1 MQDRQ
6 VEQMADTKI
15 STETPKD
22 DMQVEKEKLESVKR
36 ADAAV
41 KSMHDFTSPEVL
53 YKELISSVLKYHPS
67 TDISM
72 IEKAYKVASEAHEG
86 QKRKSG
92 EPYIIHPLC
101 VAIIL
106 ADLELDKVTIVAGL
120 LHDAVEDTWMTYEEV
135 EKEFGSEVALLVDG
149 VTKLG
154 QLSYSADKVEVQAE
168 NLRKMFL
175 AMAKDIRVILIKLA
189 DRLHNMRTLQYMRP
203 EKQQEKARETMDIY
217 APIAMRLGISK
228 IKVELDD
235 LSLKYLKPDV
245 YYDLV
250 EKVALRKSEREA
262 FVGAIVK
269 EVKKHMEDA
278 NIKAQVDGRVKHF
291 FSIYKKMVNQ
301 DKTIDQIYDL
311 FAVRILV
318 DTVKD
323 CYAAL
328 GVIHEMYKPI
338 PGRFKDYIAMPK
350 PNMYQSLHTTLIGP
364 NGQPFEIQI
373 RTFEMHKTAEYGIA
387 AHWKY
392 KESSDGKAPVGKS
405 EEEKLN
411 WLRQILEWQRDMS
424 DNKEFMSLL
433 KNDLDLFAD
442 SVYCFTPQGDVKTL
456 PSGSTPVD
464 FAYSVHSAVGNKMV
478 GARVNGKLVPI
489 EYEIKNG
496 DRIEI
501 ITSQNSQGP
510 SRDWLKLVKSTQ
522 AKNKINQW
530 FKKELKEDNILK
542 GKEML
547 AQYARAKGFKIV
559 NYTKSQY
566 LDAVLRK
573 YGFRDWDSVL
583 AAIGHGG
590 LKEGQVFNK
599 LVEAYD
605 KENKKALTDE
615 QVLEAAAETQ
625 EKLHITKSKSG
636 IVVKGI
642 HDVAVRFSKC
652 CNPIPGDEIVGFV
665 TRGRGI
671 TIHRTDCVNVLN
683 MSEMDRT
690 RLIEAEWQQPDNKVS
705 EKYMAEI
712 QVYANNRTG
721 LLVDISKIFTERKID
736 MRSINSRTN
745 KQEKATISMSFEIG
759 SKEELRSLIEKIRQV
774 ESVLDVERTTG

>member
-1 MQDRQ
+1 
-6 VEQMADTKI
+6 MADVI
-15 STETPKD
+15 TEKGGAPEMSRE
-22 DMQVEKEKLESVKR
+22 DMEKLESVKK

-53 YKELISSVLKYHPS
+53 YNELIASIKKYHPS
-67 TDISM
+67 TDITL
-72 IEKAYKVASEAHEG
+72 IQKAYETAREAHKD

-106 ADLELDKVTIVAGL
+106 ADLELDKETIVAGL
-120 LHDAVEDTWMTYEEV
+120 LHDAVEDTWMTCEEIT
-135 EKEFGSEVALLVDG
+135 KEFGPEVALLVDG
-149 VTKLG
+149 VTKIG
-154 QLSYSADKVEVQAE
+154 QLSYSKDKVEMQAE
-168 NLRKMFL
+168 SLRKMFL

-189 DRLHNMRTLQYMRP
+189 DRLHNMRTLQYMTP
-203 EKQQEKARETMDIY
+203 EKQKEKARETMDIY
-217 APIAMRLGISK
+217 APIAQRLGISK

-250 EKVALRKSEREA
+250 EKVALRKSVREE
-262 FVGAIVK
+262 FVGSIVK
-269 EVKKHMEDA
+269 TVKQHMVEA
-278 NIKAQVDGRVKHF
+278 GIKAQVDGRVKHF

-301 DKTIDQIYDL
+301 NKTIDQIYDL

-392 KESSDGKAPVGKS
+392 KEASDGKSSSGNR

-456 PSGSTPVD
+456 PNGSTPID

-489 EYEIKNG
+489 EYRIQNG

-510 SRDWLKLVKSTQ
+510 SRDWLKVVKSTQ

-547 AQYARAKGFKIV
+547 AQYAKSKGFKFA
-559 NYTKSQY
+559 NYTKPQY
-566 LDAVLRK
+566 LEAVMRK
-573 YGFRDWDSVL
+573 YGFRDWESVL

-605 KENKKALTDE
+605 KENKKNLTDE
-615 QVLEAAAETQ
+615 EVLEAASAENQ
-625 EKLHITKSKSG
+625 DKNHHAKCKSG
-636 IVVKGI
+636 IVVRGI

-652 CNPIPGDEIVGFV
+652 CNPIPGDEIVGYV
-665 TRGRGI
+665 TRGRGV
-671 TIHRTDCVNVLN
+671 TIHRTDCVNVMN
-683 MSEMDRT
+683 MSEMDRN
-690 RLIEAEWQQPDNKVS
+690 RLLEAEWQEPETKQD
-705 EKYMAEI
+705 EHYMAEI
-712 QVYANNRTG
+712 NVYANNRTG

-736 MRSINSRTN
+736 IRNINCRTN
-745 KQEKATISMSFEIG
+745 KQEKATSSVSFNV
-759 SKEELRSLIEKIRQV
+759 SCKEELNSLIEKIRQL
-774 ESVLDVERTTG
+774 ESVIDVERTTG